1 MAAGSAGGGLQL
13 KISSKPF
20 EFNEKLNLQKSY
32 VIDES
37 KEEVENDQEDTNM
50 ESNQDAIQNDANQLL
65 EFSE

>member
-1 MAAGSAGGGLQL
+1 MAAGSGGGGLQL

-37 KEEVENDQEDTNM
+37 KEEVEND
-50 ESNQDAIQNDANQLL
+50 
-65 EFSE
+65 